1 MSRDDDELDGREFP
15 DESDMDD
22 SDAPEMLECPKCG
35 KMISED
41 TEWCHHC
48 GWYLQREPVNP
59 RIWYWIL
66 VGMIALGAVAM
77 IRSFRML

>member
-1 MSRDDDELDGREFP
+1 MTRNDDELDDRELP

-22 SDAPEMLECPKCG
+22 SDEPELIRCPSCG

-48 GWYLQREPVNP
+48 GWYLERDAISYRVS
-59 RIWYWIL
+59 YWI
-66 VGMIALGAVAM
+66 VGIVAALILIAILWQL
-77 IRSFRML
+77 R